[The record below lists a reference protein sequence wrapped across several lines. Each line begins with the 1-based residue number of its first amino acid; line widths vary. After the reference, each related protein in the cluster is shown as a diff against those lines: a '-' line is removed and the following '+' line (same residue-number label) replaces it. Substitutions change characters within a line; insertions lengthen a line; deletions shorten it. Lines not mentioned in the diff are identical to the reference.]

1 MLKNLD
7 AFAELYGETNHI
19 SADNLKAI
27 LEDRAEAFIPN
38 RAEAF
43 IPNDI
48 ENQRALWCIA
58 RLRRRTKAM
67 LHAAR
72 TLQDAK
78 TPRQTEQRAMLYHWL
93 CGVWLYHFGGE
104 LTYDRSGGDLGGEP
118 GGPLVD
124 FILTAMRQVMPED
137 ALPSRETVRDNIDRE
152 RGSARG
158 CPATCGCSNSD
169 EIAVWGIDPP
179 KTIVKP
185 QLRRSAFSD
194 ILPPRIVSLD
204 GGQQMASKEQG
215 KGKRPPHGV
224 PSP

>member
-7 AFAELYGETNHI
+7 AFARAIRETNHI

-27 LEDRAEAFIPN
+27 LEDRRGIPIGPS
-38 RAEAF
+38 

-58 RLRRRTKAM
+58 RLRRRTEAM

-93 CGVWLYHFGGE
+93 CGVWLDHFGGE
-104 LTYDRSGGDLGGEP
+104 LTYDRAAATP
-118 GGPLVD
+118 VAPLVD

-137 ALPSRETVRDNIDRE
+137 ALPSREAVRDNIDRE
-152 RGSARG
+152 RGRREVARRL
-158 CPATCGCSNSD
+158 
-169 EIAVWGIDPP
+169 W
-179 KTIVKP
+179 
-185 QLRRSAFSD
+185 L
-194 ILPPRIVSLD
+194 
-204 GGQQMASKEQG
+204 QQQ
-215 KGKRPPHGV
+215 RNRGV
-224 PSP
+224 GD